1 MPDRNNICS
10 ECLDEDG
17 RPVGPDFD
25 KYVPFFLSDP
35 PSASCPRGGSAA
47 YAGAVNITGIDHI
60 GASYF
65 MTYHTPART
74 SADFIK
80 CITHGRAMAAQ
91 LQANLQNISKSDVPV
106 EVFTYS
112 IFYVFYEQYLTIVHD
127 SIMNVGICILAVTI
141 ITMLMLGCATGL
153 CVAVTIF
160 LIILNLMG
168 VMVAWGI
175 SLNAVSLVNLVMATG
190 IAVEFCSHIAR
201 AFAKRSVKITSLNL
215 IFC

>member
-1 MPDRNNICS
+1 VPNRTNLCS
-10 ECLDEDG
+10 ECYKGDG
-17 RPVGPDFD
+17 RPTGAEFD
-25 KYVPFFLSDP
+25 EFIPFFLADP
-35 PSASCPRGGSAA
+35 PTASCPRGGSAA
-47 YAGAVNITGIDHI
+47 YGGAVDVKDTGHI

-74 SADFIK
+74 SADFID
-80 CITHGRAMAAQ
+80 CITHGREMAKK
-91 LQANLQNISKSDVPV
+91 LTENLRNISNSDNV

-127 SIMNVGICILAVTI
+127 AVMNIGICILAVTM

-153 CVAVTIF
+153 CVAATIF

-168 VMVAWGI
+168 VMVAWDI

-201 AFAKRSVKITSLNL
+201 AFAKR
-215 IFC
+215 

>member
-1 MPDRNNICS
+1 MA
-10 ECLDEDG
+10 
-17 RPVGPDFD
+17 
-25 KYVPFFLSDP
+25 DP
-35 PSASCPRGGSAA
+35 PGASCPKGGSAG
-47 YAGAVNITGIDHI
+47 YSGAVNVNGTGHI

-80 CITHGRAMAAQ
+80 CITHGRTMAEQ
-91 LQANLQNISKSDVPV
+91 LTANLRNISNSEDV

-112 IFYVFYEQYLTIVHD
+112 IFYVFYEQYLTIVKD
-127 SIMNVGICILAVTI
+127 AVMNVGICIIAVTI

-153 CVAVTIF
+153 CVAATIF

-168 VMVAWGI
+168 VMVAWSI

-201 AFAKRSVKITSLNL
+201 AFAKR
-215 IFC
+215 